1 MRFLSVLRQRWS
13 GLRVQAFIWTLFPLV
28 IMVGSIGAM
37 GFYAYQRVVQSLV
50 QSRDQEVA
58 RISADRL
65 SENMFEYARIL
76 TSVAKGIPTAPQ
88 SQRATLEIARD
99 LLSIF
104 DGGVAV
110 LDSQGTVVLTDP
122 YRPDLQGQNL
132 SAMPYFPATRSLL
145 RYTFSDIIKE
155 TTTGEDIIV
164 VAVPTLGPND
174 EFLGCL
180 AGTFYVKFQ
189 RVGEEIR
196 KLRVGEQGIAYLV
209 DRNGRV
215 IYHPDAIMIGQDL
228 SGSEAVA
235 RLMRGEAE
243 GALTTVNEQGE
254 RTVIGYAKV
263 ASTGWG
269 LIIEEPWAAV
279 VSPAQAT
286 LRLIIILLAIGL
298 FIAVLLLMRGVRRIT
313 DPIAN
318 LVRQTQQVAAGDY
331 NAQVI
336 LGVIEEIRELGLAFN
351 EMVEQIARYRAGMRR
366 YVAAITYT
374 QEEER
379 KRIARDLH
387 DDTVQSL
394 IAVNQRIELVRDSL
408 NDNKDDAPQ
417 QLAELRQM
425 LTKTIDSLRQFSRD
439 LRPLTLEDLGLVPA
453 LQFLV
458 SNLAKNENLEAEL
471 QVTGEATGLAA
482 DLEVAI
488 YRIVQEALTNVRKHA
503 RASRALVRA
512 DFGLD
517 RISVS
522 VEDDGVG
529 FEVPTNVSADLAS
542 AGSFGL
548 MGMEERAELFGGQI
562 EVDSAPGGGT
572 RVRATFSRYVSW
584 LAPRR
589 E

>member
-1 MRFLSVLRQRWS
+1 
-13 GLRVQAFIWTLFPLV
+13 LRVQALIWNLLPLV
-28 IMVGSIGAM
+28 IMVGSIGVM
-37 GFYAYQRVVQSLV
+37 GLYAYQQVVQSLV

-76 TSVAKGIPTAPQ
+76 TSVAKGIPGASQPQ
-88 SQRATLEIARD
+88 EQGMALGVARD
-99 LLSIF
+99 LLSVF
-104 DGGVAV
+104 DGGVTV
-110 LDSQGTVVLTDP
+110 LDGQGTVIMTDP
-122 YRPDLQGQNL
+122 FRPDLQGQNL
-132 SAMPYFPATRSLL
+132 STMPYFPTTRSLL

-155 TTTGEDIIV
+155 TTTDEDIIV
-164 VAVPTLGPND
+164 VAVPMLGPDD

-180 AGTFYVKFQ
+180 SGTFYVKFQ

-235 RLMRGEAE
+235 QLMRGEAE
-243 GALTTVNEQGE
+243 GALVTTNAQGE
-254 RTVIGYAKV
+254 RMIIGYAKV
-263 ASTGWG
+263 TSTGWG
-269 LIIEEPWAAV
+269 LVIEEPWAAV

-298 FIAVLLLMRGVRRIT
+298 FISVLVLLRGVRRIT
-313 DPIAN
+313 GPIAN

-331 NAQVI
+331 NAQVT
-336 LGVIEEIRELGLAFN
+336 LGPIQEIRELGLAFN
-351 EMVEQIARYRAGMRR
+351 EMVEQISRYRAGMRR

-394 IAVNQRIELVRDSL
+394 IAVNQRMELIRDSL
-408 NDNKDDAPQ
+408 NDDKEDARQ
-417 QLAELRQM
+417 QLAELRRM
-425 LTKTIDSLRQFSRD
+425 ITRSIDGLRQFSRD

-458 SNLAKNENLEAEL
+458 NDLAKNENLVADL
-471 QVTGEATGLAA
+471 QVTGEAAGLAP

-488 YRIVQEALTNVRKHA
+488 YRVVQEALTNVRKHA
-503 RASRALVRA
+503 HASRVLVRA
-512 DFGLD
+512 DFGPD
-517 RISVS
+517 QISIS
-522 VEDDGVG
+522 VEDNGTG
-529 FEVPTNVSADLAS
+529 FEVPGAAADLAS

-548 MGMEERAELFGGQI
+548 MGMEERAELFGGRI
-562 EVDSAPGGGT
+562 EVSSAPGEGT
-572 RVRATFSRYVSW
+572 RIRATFPRYVSW
-584 LAPRR
+584 LVAHR
-589 E
+589 EEPGYTEKEV